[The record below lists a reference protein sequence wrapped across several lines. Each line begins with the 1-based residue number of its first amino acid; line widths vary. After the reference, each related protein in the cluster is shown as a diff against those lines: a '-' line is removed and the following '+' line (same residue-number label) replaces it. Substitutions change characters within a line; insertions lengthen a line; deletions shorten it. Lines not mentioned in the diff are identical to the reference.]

1 MMRRA
6 KTKLQLLL
14 IVVSCYSV
22 TNLFAQTFTFGN
34 YNTSPGAGITSNY
47 TETSAGVTMTVATSV
62 SGVAGWTA
70 LCSVNSPGYVSGCNS
85 AAGLSRNV
93 NWADRTSTVTTT
105 ITFSSPI
112 SCASFNIFNINRNSY
127 NGGCSNLFTDVVD
140 ISGDNSGTSVAPS
153 ITQSA
158 SADQTITGTTTKTI
172 TGTEGSLGGAVTVS
186 FTANI
191 NRIVVVYKSAA
202 SITSSLGC
210 AGGSTNPR
218 DQFIILGAISGSS
231 ANYGT
236 LNGGNIT
243 SCLSIDPSPILFSS
257 PPSGA
262 PTYQWYSKPGINACP
277 TGTSTAG
284 WTLISGATSS
294 SYDPPAVTS
303 STTYAC
309 LVSVSGCG
317 SSTWASGCKSITV
330 DNTNATASPTMSNG
344 DYLWQG
350 APSSAVSDVIV
361 DDINAVFYGTGWTAS
376 ANPGFYGSGSKNSLY
391 IGVSGAP
398 TRWVYFYPTIVT
410 PGRYEVFE
418 KHVGSSNRSAAA
430 PVKVSHAN
438 GITSTTLNQESN
450 TNSAADITTW
460 TSLGTYYFNAGND
473 GYVYYENVG
482 EVNTEYLNVDAVAF
496 VFKGSN
502 IYETATNWLK
512 YNGTNYTVATVAPT
526 TADHVFIKQTGA
538 CVNGY
543 PLVTTTGAQSNNL
556 TIGTSAQLTSN
567 NATNLTVAGN
577 WSNSGSYIENQGKIT
592 FTGNAKTLTCSG
604 GETFYDLSSSNTSV
618 LTLNNDAVV
627 TNGLWLNGIIS
638 TGSNRVNLNTSA
650 TDGVSSGIIDGNYSG
665 HINGNFRRTVSTN
678 TATYRF
684 PMGVGTTLTTNRRLM
699 EWVNNNLTGIS
710 YLDCSVSNS
719 FKGSGQ
725 NTDANIS
732 SSLAVQNGKV
742 VYLIHPEAQWRLG
755 PNTNPTG
762 GSYGMRLYVQ
772 NFSSLSASSDNKFI
786 VLKRPDN
793 STTFADYNTFEST
806 TTIPPQNVAGRVFNS
821 GNGYAQRLGFT
832 SFSEFVIGSVPTP
845 LGVELGTFDLKCD
858 RDGYMLNYSTVSE
871 INSSHFQIST
881 SNNGYDFTVN
891 SEVDAQ
897 GYSSSLM
904 EYQIFIAKGSYNYV
918 QLEQFD
924 FDGQSEELFTLHVP
938 SCIEGSKPFIRQD
951 LNEDVLVILPY
962 SSPSDIFL
970 YSTDGKLLF
979 EGNSIGVENE
989 VLKLP
994 RELFTVGSYFLRVDN
1009 KMVDSEV
1016 FKFIK
1021 F

>member
-1 MMRRA
+1 VYGS
-6 KTKLQLLL
+6 TP
-14 IVVSCYSV
+14 
-22 TNLFAQTFTFGN
+22 N
-34 YNTSPGAGITSNY
+34 
-47 TETSAGVTMTVATSV
+47 AT
-62 SGVAGWTA
+62 
-70 LCSVNSPGYVSGCNS
+70 
-85 AAGLSRNV
+85 GLS
-93 NWADRTSTVTTT
+93 
-105 ITFSSPI
+105 
-112 SCASFNIFNINRNSY
+112 
-127 NGGCSNLFTDVVD
+127 
-140 ISGDNSGTSVAPS
+140 
-153 ITQSA
+153 
-158 SADQTITGTTTKTI
+158 
-172 TGTEGSLGGAVTVS
+172 
-186 FTANI
+186 
-191 NRIVVVYKSAA
+191 
-202 SITSSLGC
+202 
-210 AGGSTNPR
+210 
-218 DQFIILGAISGSS
+218 
-231 ANYGT
+231 
-236 LNGGNIT
+236 
-243 SCLSIDPSPILFSS
+243 
-257 PPSGA
+257 
-262 PTYQWYSKPGINACP
+262 
-277 TGTSTAG
+277 
-284 WTLISGATSS
+284 AT
-294 SYDPPAVTS
+294 
-303 STTYAC
+303 
-309 LVSVSGCG
+309 
-317 SSTWASGCKSITV
+317 
-330 DNTNATASPTMSNG
+330 
-344 DYLWQG
+344 DYLW
-350 APSSAVSDVIV
+350 
-361 DDINAVFYGTGWTAS
+361 
-376 ANPGFYGSGSKNSLY
+376 
-391 IGVSGAP
+391 
-398 TRWVYFYPTIVT
+398 
-410 PGRYEVFE
+410 
-418 KHVGSSNRSAAA
+418 
-430 PVKVSHAN
+430 
-438 GITSTTLNQESN
+438 
-450 TNSAADITTW
+450 
-460 TSLGTYYFNAGND
+460 
-473 GYVYYENVG
+473 
-482 EVNTEYLNVDAVAF
+482 
-496 VFKGSN
+496 
-502 IYETATNWLK
+502 
-512 YNGTNYTVATVAPT
+512 
-526 TADHVFIKQTGA
+526 
-538 CVNGY
+538 
-543 PLVTTTGAQSNNL
+543 TGAQSTTFETAGNWLSWNGSLFTIPAAAPAASNNVRIKPVSGCIMNSPVITTSGANCNGI
-556 TIGTSAQLTSN
+556 TIEASAQLTSN

-618 LTLNNDAVV
+618 LTLNNDAVI

-881 SNNGYDFTVN
+881 SNSGYDFTVN
-891 SEVDAQ
+891 SEVDGQ
-897 GYSSSLM
+897 GYSNSLV
-904 EYQIFIAKGSYNYV
+904 EYQILIAKGSYSYV
-918 QLEQFD
+918 KLEQFD

-938 SCIEGSKPFIRQD
+938 SCGEGPKPFIRQD

-962 SSPSDIFL
+962 KAPSEIFL

-994 RELFTVGSYFLRVDN
+994 RELFTVGTYFLRVDN